1 MLDAETMQMAL
12 VALAAVSAAIVIYL
26 LAYPL
31 ISGSAKAEKRLQGV
45 TDNATKRTVRNAQT
59 EQINNRRKQ
68 VADTLKELELKQ
80 KQREKVTMRMRL
92 ERAGL
97 DITPQVFWIASAV
110 SGLVLG
116 VVAFVSLPGMNPLIS
131 VAVAFV
137 GVLGLPRWVVS
148 RMIKRRQ
155 SKFLEEFAN
164 SIDVIVRGVKA
175 GLPLGDCIRIISTE
189 TQEPVKSEFR
199 MISEATAV
207 GVPLAE
213 ACGKLYDRI
222 PLPESNFF
230 AIVIAI
236 QQKAGGSL
244 AEALGNLAHV
254 LRDRRKMR
262 AKIIAMSMEA
272 KASAAIIAALPIAVM
287 LLVYLTSP
295 GYIELLWKEPFG
307 RMMLAASGGWMLLGT
322 FVMRRMIN
330 FDF

>member
-1 MLDAETMQMAL
+1 MIELL
-12 VALAAVSAAIVIYL
+12 GPVSVALLATVAVGGIVYSL
-26 LAYPL
+26 FYPL
-31 ISGSAKAEKRLQGV
+31 ISGQARAAKRVKEITVDEIKARRTQKSSDVGASRRQQIEETLKKAEERQRSRKNPPLGARLQQSGV
-45 TDNATKRTVRNAQT
+45 SWSKRQFLIGSAVIGIIA
-59 EQINNRRKQ
+59 
-68 VADTLKELELKQ
+68 
-80 KQREKVTMRMRL
+80 
-92 ERAGL
+92 AGL
-97 DITPQVFWIASAV
+97 GALFGMAWYVIL
-110 SGLVLG
+110 GL
-116 VVAFVSLPGMNPLIS
+116 
-131 VAVAFV
+131 AVAGGV
-137 GVLGLPRWVVS
+137 GPPRWV
-148 RMIKRRQ
+148 IGYLKKKREAR
-155 SKFLEEFAN
+155 FIEGLPTA
-164 SIDVIVRGVKA
+164 IDVIVRGVKA

-272 KASAAIIAALPIAVM
+272 KASASIIAALPIAVL

-295 GYIELLWKEPFG
+295 GYIELLWTEPFG
-307 RMMLAASGGWMLLGT
+307 RMMLAASAGWMLLGT

>member
-1 MLDAETMQMAL
+1 MIELL
-12 VALAAVSAAIVIYL
+12 GPVSVALLATVAVGGIVYSL
-26 LAYPL
+26 FYPL
-31 ISGSAKAEKRLQGV
+31 ISGGARAEKRMKEITVDEIKSRRTQKS
-45 TDNATKRTVRNAQT
+45 TDVGASRRQ
-59 EQINNRRKQ
+59 QIEE
-68 VADTLKELELKQ
+68 TLKKAEER
-80 KQREKVTMRMRL
+80 QRSRKNPPLSARL
-92 ERAGL
+92 QQSGVSWSKRQFLIG
-97 DITPQVFWIASAV
+97 SAV
-110 SGLVLG
+110 IG
-116 VVAFVSLPGMNPLIS
+116 VVAAGLGALFGMEWYVILGL
-131 VAVAFV
+131 AVAG
-137 GVLGLPRWVVS
+137 GVGLPRWV
-148 RMIKRRQ
+148 IGYLKKKREAR
-155 SKFLEEFAN
+155 FIEGLPTA
-164 SIDVIVRGVKA
+164 IDVIVRGVKA